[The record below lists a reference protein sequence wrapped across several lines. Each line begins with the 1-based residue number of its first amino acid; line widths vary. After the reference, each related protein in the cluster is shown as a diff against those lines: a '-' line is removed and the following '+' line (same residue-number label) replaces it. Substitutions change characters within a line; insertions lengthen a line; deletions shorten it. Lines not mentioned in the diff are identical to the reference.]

1 MSERLARFVVRR
13 AGVVLVLSLLV
24 SAALVPVVLR
34 IRLDTDIVKL
44 VPAGQSEAQA
54 FARFAR
60 AFVAEQVLIVLAEG
74 DDPTRL
80 RAFADELGA
89 RLQKEPG
96 VAEVRWRLG
105 RGAADFVK
113 QHLLQLLTVEEIAAL
128 GPQLTPEALA
138 ARAQR
143 LRGIVSAPGGSSLAP
158 ILTADP
164 LELLGVLGKR
174 LSSGLPVDTTS
185 GYFQSADGRAVLL
198 YVRPRGSTFDVEA
211 DRALIARTSAIAAAL
226 GARVT
231 DGVFTGAPGAI
242 EVGYTGACAYTLTY
256 RDWLHAD
263 ASWSTPLSAIA
274 VLLLFGLVFRSF
286 RVLVLVALP
295 LGVGLLWTVAAAVGL
310 FRHVNAVSLTFG
322 TVLLSIGIDIPIQIY
337 NRLREELAAGE
348 GEGEVEP
355 LGALERTITQLAF
368 PSLLATLGPA
378 IVFFACV
385 LSEYRGLSELG
396 VLSGVGLC
404 LNLIAMLTLFP
415 ALMATLPP
423 SWWARRERGGVQA
436 QAARG
441 EARGVLAAVGRF
453 AAARPRVVLAV
464 VGVVTAAMLPLALRV
479 RFDER
484 LITIHPPSMPP
495 VRTEAELSRRFGER
509 ERMLVA
515 LVEEAD
521 PERALERADAWAQA
535 GEALRAR
542 GVVRGFQSI
551 SSLFP
556 SKKTQ
561 EARRAAWAKLD
572 PERAAR
578 ALEAALAA
586 AGFDTEPFAPFLA
599 SLRGAATAPDI
610 RLEEAKGSDLAFI
623 VSNHVQDEPG
633 LRRVAT
639 LFFAAPPPAGEGAR
653 AALVEIARG
662 EAGGVVTGSPV
673 LEEVLRTIVIRD
685 TRLLTIVSTLGV
697 ALLLLVAYRRG
708 RPWLAVILPLAVA
721 WVLFGAALALF
732 DLPLNLFNLLCVPL
746 VIGYGIDD
754 HVFVVARH
762 EASPGATPALTLAR
776 TGRAVVVTSLAT
788 IAGFAGL
795 AIARFD
801 GLRLFGTTG
810 VLAVFFCLAAVFL
823 VLPALLALLYR
834 DTLPPR
840 KAKPSR

>member
-1 MSERLARFVVRR
+1 VSERLARFVVRR
-13 AGVVLVLSLLV
+13 ARLVLL
-24 SAALVPVVLR
+24 AALVGSLALVPLVLR

-74 DDPTRL
+74 DDSTRL

-89 RLQKEPG
+89 RLSKEPG

-105 RGAADFVK
+105 RGAADFV
-113 QHLLQLLTVEEIAAL
+113 QRHLLRLLTVEEIAAL

-138 ARAQR
+138 ARARR
-143 LRGIVSAPGGSSLAP
+143 LRGILSAPGGSSLAP

-164 LELLGVLGKR
+164 LELLSILGKR
-174 LSSGLPVDTTS
+174 LSSGLPIDTTS
-185 GYFQSADGRAVLL
+185 GYFQSADGRAVIL

-211 DRALIARTSAIAAAL
+211 DRALIARTSAIATEL

-231 DGVFTGAPGAI
+231 DGQFSGAPGTI
-242 EVGYTGACAYTLTY
+242 EVGYTGACAYTLYY
-256 RDWLHAD
+256 RDWLHND

-274 VLLLFGLVFRSF
+274 VLLLFGVVFRSF

-295 LGVGLLWTVAAAVGL
+295 LGLGLLWTVAAAVLL

-322 TVLLSIGIDIPIQIY
+322 TVLLSIGIDFPIQIY
-337 NRLREELAAGE
+337 NRLREELASGD
-348 GEGEVEP
+348 EP
-355 LGALERTITQLAF
+355 KVVLERTIAHMAF
-368 PSLLATLGPA
+368 PSVLATLGPA

-385 LSEYRGLSELG
+385 LSDYRGLSELG

-404 LNLIAMLTLFP
+404 LNLVAMLTVFP
-415 ALMATLPP
+415 ALLAALPS
-423 SWWARRERGGVQA
+423 SWWAKRPSGVLA
-436 QAARG
+436 SAAAG
-441 EARGVLAAVGRF
+441 EARGGVAGMGRIATRRPRLVLAIVAVATV
-453 AAARPRVVLAV
+453 AA
-464 VGVVTAAMLPLALRV
+464 LPLLFRV
-479 RFDER
+479 RFDQR
-484 LITIHPPSMPP
+484 LITIHPASMPP

-509 ERMLVA
+509 ERMLVS
-515 LVEEAD
+515 LVEESD
-521 PERALERADAWAQA
+521 PERALERADAWAKA

-542 GVVRGFQSI
+542 GVLRGFQSV

-556 SKKTQ
+556 SRKTQ
-561 EARRAAWAKLD
+561 EERRAAWKALD
-572 PERAAR
+572 PERVAR
-578 ALEAALAA
+578 DLEAGLAA
-586 AGFDTEPFAPFLA
+586 AGFDTEAFGRFL
-599 SLRGAATAPDI
+599 STLRGVATAPPITLD
-610 RLEEAKGSDLAFI
+610 EAKGSDLTFLVA
-623 VSNHVQDEPG
+623 NHVQDEPG

-639 LFFAAPPPAGEGAR
+639 LFFAAPGAAGEGAR
-653 AALVEIARG
+653 AALVEASRG
-662 EAGGVVTGSPV
+662 EPGGVVTGSPV
-673 LEEVLRTIVIRD
+673 LEEVLRTIVVRD
-685 TRLLTIVSTLGV
+685 TRMLTIISTVGV
-697 ALLLLVAYRRG
+697 ALLLLLAYRRV
-708 RPWLAVILPLAVA
+708 RPWLAAMLPLVVA

-754 HVFVVARH
+754 MVFVVARH
-762 EASPGATPALTLAR
+762 EGSPTASPALTLAR

-810 VLAVFFCLAAVFL
+810 VLAVFFCLAGVFL
-823 VLPALLALLYR
+823 VLPALLALLY
-834 DTLPPR
+834 PR
-840 KAKPSR
+840 RS